1 MKRIV
6 LLATIAM
13 LTAAIPAGA
22 QMVSRIAAIVNDD
35 IITTG
40 QLDREIDQNLA
51 SQGLSDEKRQE
62 LRQEL
67 LPQLIEDTLVDQQAK
82 KLGIQITDEEVDQ
95 AILDVQR
102 QNGINQEQLK
112 AALETQ
118 GMSYAEYRK
127 KLNRQLLNFKL
138 VGREIRSEVEVTN
151 QELRNYFQENI
162 EEYREAP
169 FIRLSRITF
178 LLPPQASAS
187 EVAALRNLCR
197 EARQRVRQGEAFDQ
211 VLKYF
216 REEKGAD
223 GGTLGTFGEGE
234 LTEPFAG
241 AVRNLET
248 GQVSE
253 VVETPQGFHVLYL
266 EEKNPGRV
274 PSFDEVKDKLSKMIL
289 ERKRQQAIAGWAEK
303 LKKEAYIEIKL

>member
-197 EARQRVRQGEAFDQ
+197 EARQRVSQGEAFDQ

-253 VVETPQGFHVLYL
+253 VVETPQGFHVLYM

>member
-253 VVETPQGFHVLYL
+253 VVETPQGFHVLYM